1 MGQVVS
7 LDFRKGDETFCHPHK
22 LDIHLG
28 SDGQQRS
35 MVGEGYSLQM
45 SHKIFGV
52 DKDFKLKQ
60 TTSVDAY
67 YLIMV
72 WKFFLAQG

>member
-1 MGQVVS
+1 MCQVVS

-35 MVGEGYSLQM
+35 MVGEGYRLQM
-45 SHKIFGV
+45 SHKIFVGI
-52 DKDFKLKQ
+52 KILN
-60 TTSVDAY
+60 
-67 YLIMV
+67 
-72 WKFFLAQG
+72 